1 MLQSLLPLELGLLEI
16 HPLAG
21 APGEATHT
29 LAANVTIETPSP
41 GLEVLA
47 ALCRVPHTS
56 TGSSGA
62 GRGRVVWQEIIQA
75 DASPCVPEI
84 ESEMLNQ
91 LNRFRSASAVIMKGG
106 RG

>member
-1 MLQSLLPLELGLLEI
+1 MWICVTAAERGGSHWSWDSLKFIPLPEHQEKPHAHL
-16 HPLAG
+16 
-21 APGEATHT
+21 

-41 GLEVLA
+41 GLL
-47 ALCRVPHTS
+47 HTS
-56 TGSSGA
+56 TGFSGVGQ
-62 GRGRVVWQEIIQA
+62 GRAVWQEIIQA

-91 LNRFRSASAVIMKGG
+91 LNRFGSASAVIMKGG